1 VLRSTALAAS
11 PRNKVIANRR
21 HQTSNPGERQMN
33 RKTTKQPANVRELTV
48 VEIEA
53 VSGARNRELDYL
65 FGLISMP
72 PTNAHQNVYRP

>member
-1 VLRSTALAAS
+1 
-11 PRNKVIANRR
+11 
-21 HQTSNPGERQMN
+21 MN
-33 RKTTKQPANVRELTV
+33 RKTTKEPANVRELTV